1 MPLEDVGSYGPVMN
15 EFGIHW
21 GKVNLALGGAPAT
34 DLKLEAGLTLAM
46 FLLLRDDIQAKVTAI
61 EGFDNGRQIAAEQ
74 RDALKIALRDH
85 LAQFRAMLRVLLAKS
100 KYASSAPILPELTS
114 GEAKFMAA
122 FDDAADL
129 WGRIDADATIA
140 GFTPPLVIA
149 GYMRPTFVTDIAAMR
164 DAFLAVLTADN
175 DKRMGIKERDVLFET
190 AREYMI
196 QYRVAVEG
204 LLGPNHPLT
213 QTLPLISPAP
223 GSTPDG
229 VTLTGTWIPAD
240 ELAEFSWPAS
250 TNPNLDHYVV
260 RMSIGSS
267 YDAAAA
273 TVVGNLPA
281 GTTSL
286 ATTAGLENPGDVA
299 SFKVFVKLTT
309 GNEAGSNTVTIT
321 RP

>member
-1 MPLEDVGSYGPVMN
+1 
-15 EFGIHW
+15 
-21 GKVNLALGGAPAT
+21 
-34 DLKLEAGLTLAM
+34 
-46 FLLLRDDIQAKVTAI
+46 
-61 EGFDNGRQIAAEQ
+61 
-74 RDALKIALRDH
+74 
-85 LAQFRAMLRVLLAKS
+85 MLRVLLAKS

-164 DAFLAVLTADN
+164 AAFLAVLTADN

-213 QTLPLISPAP
+213 QTLPLISTAP

-240 ELAEFSWPAS
+240 EQAEFSWPAS
-250 TNPNLDHYVV
+250 TNANLDHYQPVENRSTDILSVSFPIGITDWKSVV
-260 RMSIGSS
+260 RAFSTGCSS
-267 YDAAAA
+267 DRE
-273 TVVGNLPA
+273 GLPYPQSQES
-281 GTTSL
+281 GTTSPVHDLTAIDVHRL
-286 ATTAGLENPGDVA
+286 ARDLPRAG
-299 SFKVFVKLTT
+299 
-309 GNEAGSNTVTIT
+309 
-321 RP
+321 